1 MKQFKMLFAAMLML
15 AMIACTTMQSN
26 ATPEAKFIATATQ
39 ATLLVDQVTLAATA
53 AVNAGKLHGDDAK
66 NTLMSIKVA
75 RDGIE
80 AARLLNPAQG
90 VDKIGITLATLTA
103 TQTYLKSIEGAK

>member
-1 MKQFKMLFAAMLML
+1 MRQLKTIFSAIIMVALV
-15 AMIACTTMQSN
+15 ACTTMQGS
-26 ATPEAKFIATATQ
+26 TPEAKFIATATQ

-75 RDGIE
+75 RDGID
-80 AARLLNPAQG
+80 AAKVMSPTQG
-90 VDKIGITLATLTA
+90 VDKINITLAILTA